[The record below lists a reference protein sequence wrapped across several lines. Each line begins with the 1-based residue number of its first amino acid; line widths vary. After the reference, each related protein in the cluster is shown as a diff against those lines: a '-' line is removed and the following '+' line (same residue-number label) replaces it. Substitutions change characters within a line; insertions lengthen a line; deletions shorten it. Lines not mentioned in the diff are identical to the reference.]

1 MSRLIGKTALVTGS
15 TDGIGAAIAEALAAE
30 GAYVIVTGRRP
41 GTRTVERIKEAGGDA
56 RYVTADL
63 GAGGKAIQA
72 LVDEAGPVDI
82 LVNNAAMLLTPTPT
96 AEVPEE
102 LIDDAFAVSVKAV
115 FLLTGM
121 VAPAMAE
128 RGGGVIVNMGSIA
141 GVGGSAGSALY
152 NATKATVH
160 SLTKSFAQEYGPLG
174 VRINTIAP
182 GPTFTDRI
190 AKIKDHLRPMID
202 RTPSRRANT
211 PEEVARAVVFMVS
224 EEAANIHG
232 ATLMVDGGLTT
243 V

>member
-1 MSRLIGKTALVTGS
+1 MSRLIGRTALVTGS
-15 TDGIGAAIAEALAAE
+15 TDGIGAAIAKALAAE
-30 GAYVIVTGRRP
+30 GAHVIVTGRRP
-41 GTRTVERIKEAGGDA
+41 GTRTVAEIHDDGGTA

-102 LIDDAFAVSVKAV
+102 LIDNAFAVSVKAV

-182 GPTFTDRI
+182 GPTFTDKI
-190 AKIKDHLRPMID
+190 AKIKDQLRPMID
-202 RTPSRRANT
+202 RMPSRRANT
-211 PEEVARAVVFMVS
+211 PEEVAKAVVFMVS

-232 ATLMVDGGLTT
+232 TTLMVDGGLTT